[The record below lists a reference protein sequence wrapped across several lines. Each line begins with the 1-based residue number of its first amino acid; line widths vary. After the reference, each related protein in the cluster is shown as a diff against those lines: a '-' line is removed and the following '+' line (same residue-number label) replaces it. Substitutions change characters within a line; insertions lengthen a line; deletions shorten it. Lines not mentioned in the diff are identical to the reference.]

1 METNQHFKRRKMYWM
16 LIVVN
21 EFIKA
26 IYLSLTFF
34 MSSFFPPRKQIKAYW
49 LWSNFL
55 GNVYCSS
62 SYLRGICINGIFIMV
77 TNGSFWYIQYWT
89 ILLSRHVYFQKLH
102 GLPAF
107 LLINFN
113 LEILKEVNLRNF
125 NGDYKRTLLFCPRQD
140 SVKDKNQVL
149 Y

>member
-1 METNQHFKRRKMYWM
+1 MYWI

-34 MSSFFPPRKQIKAYW
+34 MGSFFPLENKSK
-49 LWSNFL
+49 LTDFGSNFL

-77 TNGSFWYIQYWT
+77 TNGSFWYIQY
-89 ILLSRHVYFQKLH
+89 
-102 GLPAF
+102 
-107 LLINFN
+107 
-113 LEILKEVNLRNF
+113 
-125 NGDYKRTLLFCPRQD
+125 
-140 SVKDKNQVL
+140 
-149 Y
+149 